1 MGKVI
6 IALGGAGG
14 IDPDE
19 CTAGRPQVLS
29 GYTAG
34 VHGEDD
40 PAPGSMPERG
50 AWSSSVGMNGS
61 VTIPEGHH
69 NGSGKITGPTV
80 TQRGAWNSRIGIN
93 GRATIPEGYHN
104 GKGYVDQAIATQ
116 GGQTINPSASQ
127 QTVST
132 SGKYMTGNIIVN
144 AISLPNASDLREGV
158 NWYGRVGTM
167 KDYSYLAVN
176 QVPFDG
182 ASFSGVMAGGAQEMF
197 TSPGNPDY
205 VNKKTLAITS
215 NGVELT
221 ASRNSYTENK
231 FCPNYAIDL
240 SPFKTIR
247 VSGKML
253 TPNPRARGN
262 LFIQVW
268 SKNTHRTF
276 FFRKYPGVVNLKESK
291 TELPYI
297 TDNPNYV
304 QCYLDVGT
312 INEAVFITIFFQV
325 LNSEPYAEG
334 YRYCF
339 NKIEFLT

>member
-1 MGKVI
+1 MGKVMI
-6 IALGGAGG
+6 TIGGSGG

-19 CTAGRPQVLS
+19 CTAGRSQVLS

-34 VHGEDD
+34 VHGEDA

-50 AWSSSVGMNGS
+50 TWNGSVPMNGS
-61 VTIPEGHH
+61 VTIPDGHH
-69 NGSGKITGPTV
+69 SGSGKITGPIV

-104 GKGYVDQAIATQ
+104 GQGYVDQAIATQ

-182 ASFSGVMAGGAQEMF
+182 ASFSGVMAGGAEKCIA
-197 TSPGNPDY
+197 PD
-205 VNKKTLAITS
+205 NNNIQRDP
-215 NGVELT
+215 LT
-221 ASRNSYTENK
+221 ITENGIQMTTSK
-231 FCPNYAIDL
+231 VYNVYPHFCPKKSIDF
-240 SPFKTIR
+240 SPFREVRVTGKFIGISRGKGGMSTEIWRTDVDKILMLRNQAMGSLAYKT
-247 VSGKML
+247 VGL
-253 TPNPRARGN
+253 D
-262 LFIQVW
+262 
-268 SKNTHRTF
+268 
-276 FFRKYPGVVNLKESK
+276 YSK
-291 TELPYI
+291 TEYAC
-297 TDNPNYV
+297 V
-304 QCYLDVGT
+304 VDVSGISGQAFLT
-312 INEAVFITIFFQV
+312 VRFSNLQNLEWPSYFIT
-325 LNSEPYAEG
+325 
-334 YRYCF
+334 R
-339 NKIEFLT
+339 IEFLT

>member
-104 GKGYVDQAIATQ
+104 GKGNVDQAIATMDE
-116 GGQTINPSASQ
+116 QTINPSASQ
-127 QTVST
+127 QTVAT
-132 SGKYMTGNIIVN
+132 SGKYMNGNVVVN
-144 AISLPNASDLREGV
+144 AISLPNAADLREGV
-158 NWYGRVGTM
+158 NWYGRVGTL
-167 KDYSYLAVN
+167 KDYSYLAAGQTSFN
-176 QVPFDG
+176 G
-182 ASFSGVMAGGAQEMF
+182 ASFSGVMAEGAEICYMDAYNNF
-197 TSPGNPDY
+197 HRDAPEISGNGLRMYTSTATNVYPHFCPKKSINVTPFKQIKVTGMYTGN
-205 VNKKTLAITS
+205 S
-215 NGVELT
+215 NGKGSFRVEVWNTSVDKNLLLRNQAMGWLAYQSVSLT
-221 ASRNSYTENK
+221 SGNVEATCIIDVSGISGQVFLTVMFSNSSYK
-231 FCPNYAIDL
+231 AWPNYY
-240 SPFKTIR
+240 IR
-247 VSGKML
+247 
-253 TPNPRARGN
+253 
-262 LFIQVW
+262 
-268 SKNTHRTF
+268 
-276 FFRKYPGVVNLKESK
+276 
-291 TELPYI
+291 
-297 TDNPNYV
+297 
-304 QCYLDVGT
+304 
-312 INEAVFITIFFQV
+312 
-325 LNSEPYAEG
+325 
-334 YRYCF
+334 
-339 NKIEFLT
+339 KIEFLA

>member
-1 MGKVI
+1 MGKVMI
-6 IALGGAGG
+6 TIGGSGG

-19 CTAGRPQVLS
+19 CTAGRSQVLS

-34 VHGEDD
+34 VHGEDA

-50 AWSSSVGMNGS
+50 TWNGSVPMNGS
-61 VTIPEGHH
+61 VTIPDGHH
-69 NGSGKITGPTV
+69 SGSGKITGPIV

-104 GKGYVDQAIATQ
+104 GQGYVDQAIATQ

-182 ASFSGVMAGGAQEMF
+182 ASFSGVMAGGAEKCIA
-197 TSPGNPDY
+197 PD
-205 VNKKTLAITS
+205 NNIQRDP
-215 NGVELT
+215 LT
-221 ASRNSYTENK
+221 ITENGIQMTTSK
-231 FCPNYAIDL
+231 VYNVYPHFCPKKSIDF
-240 SPFKTIR
+240 SPFREVRVTGKFTGISRGKGGMSTEIWRTDVDKILMLRNQAMGSLAYKT
-247 VSGKML
+247 VGL
-253 TPNPRARGN
+253 D
-262 LFIQVW
+262 
-268 SKNTHRTF
+268 
-276 FFRKYPGVVNLKESK
+276 YSK
-291 TELPYI
+291 TEYAC
-297 TDNPNYV
+297 V
-304 QCYLDVGT
+304 VDVSG
-312 INEAVFITIFFQV
+312 ISGQA
-325 LNSEPYAEG
+325 
-334 YRYCF
+334 
-339 NKIEFLT
+339 FLTVRFSNLQNLE